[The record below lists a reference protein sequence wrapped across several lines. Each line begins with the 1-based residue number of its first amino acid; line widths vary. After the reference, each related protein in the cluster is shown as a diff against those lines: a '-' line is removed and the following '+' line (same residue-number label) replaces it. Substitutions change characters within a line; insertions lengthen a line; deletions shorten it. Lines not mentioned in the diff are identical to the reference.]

1 MLIREEKKR
10 HFRIAILVLVL
21 SGILGNLVGILLG
34 ALLPEGAFHDMLAKS
49 LVVGLDPPLSIDLWI
64 VSFSIGFSLKL
75 NSCSFLFMVFGLM
88 LYKKA

>member
-1 MLIREEKKR
+1 M
-10 HFRIAILVLVL
+10 AILVLIL

-49 LVVGLDPPLSIDLWI
+49 LVFGLSPPLRIDLWI
-64 VSFSIGFSLKL
+64 VSFSIGFTFKL